1 MCHLSG
7 KRIYY
12 YCLFFIRLQAG
23 KAARTLH
30 QTCTRL
36 VRAPCFASKNIVY
49 LDTFYILFIAIHP
62 LCIRILLVCPGTNKL
77 METIRQFLDGEA
89 SRSDTKHAQTESR
102 RHAMPVAWRSPA
114 LRFQLRSP
122 RQVSSSSAI
131 ERTSPP
137 SYWVGGTR
145 RGGWNGPGARTRA
158 CRMLPARVWASVGS
172 NRNNGGITLACQQP
186 HRSLARAK
194 SGVVVSASGMS
205 THQTR

>member
-30 QTCTRL
+30 QTCTR
-36 VRAPCFASKNIVY
+36 
-49 LDTFYILFIAIHP
+49 
-62 LCIRILLVCPGTNKL
+62 ILLVCPGTNKL

-89 SRSDTKHAQTESR
+89 SRSDTKHAETESR

-137 SYWVGGTR
+137 SYWVGTR
-145 RGGWNGPGARTRA
+145 RDGWNGSGARTRA
-158 CRMLPARVWASVGS
+158 CRMLPARLG
-172 NRNNGGITLACQQP
+172 
-186 HRSLARAK
+186 
-194 SGVVVSASGMS
+194 
-205 THQTR
+205 